1 MARETIIY
9 RYTRAWLRGYTSIA
23 TANKELTNPKR
34 IRSVERMN
42 TPVDA
47 THDGLYSVGAHQK
60 DDCL

>member
-1 MARETIIY
+1 MPGP
-9 RYTRAWLRGYTSIA
+9 GYEATSIA

-47 THDGLYSVGAHQK
+47 THDGLYSVGAHQE

>member
-1 MARETIIY
+1 MRAGNGKQLIILE
-9 RYTRAWLRGYTSIA
+9 WP
-23 TANKELTNPKR
+23 NKELTNPKR